1 MGKGK
6 SLVSFFLLPLIIGL
20 ALLCVV
26 GAVLYYLGIQQPLE
40 VQAKQLIGSQIEE
53 RADLIE
59 QKINQIQSTISV
71 ASQTGGVSDEAQ
83 LVRDLKASIPQAD
96 QVQFFSPEDF
106 QVNLDNRPVVT
117 HVVVDLLRKSIA
129 GEEVPPE
136 LILNKGQVDYVAFV
150 HKLSDQRVLM
160 VTVQPSEMEGLL
172 GAADPGTY
180 FELRQSFAESH
191 HTIASVGTN
200 PGTGQPL
207 VVSPAFGANWT
218 IAFWQGS
225 GNFLTTAGLLP
236 ILLMLG
242 AVIALLIA
250 ALMPMFGLK
259 RLLNNDAREFIQGI
273 DDQQMPNHFTLK
285 FFNDM
290 ASSYRR
296 VTGLKGPAEEV
307 QEDTEVEESGL
318 YVENESEQKQES
330 AKPKKQV
337 SLNNGNYDLETISH
351 EISADIFREYDV
363 RGRVD
368 KDFDAGVVYALGL
381 AIGSEAYARGEQNV
395 VVARD
400 GRLSSPELHKS
411 LKQGLVDSG
420 RDVIDLGMVPTPL
433 LYFATHKLDTHSGV
447 MLTGSHNPSNHNG
460 LKIVLAG
467 ETLHGE
473 YVKALY
479 TRIREQDFLS
489 GHGQVTEHQI
499 EQEYLEEVA
508 SNVKIDKPLK
518 LVIDS
523 GNGVTG
529 NIAPRLFQA
538 LGCDVIG
545 LHTEIDGNFPNHH
558 PDPNHAKNLQDVIA
572 MVLQEKADLGLAF
585 DGDGDRLGVI
595 DNQGNVI
602 WTDRL
607 LMLFAM
613 DVLSRKN
620 GAEIVYDVKCTRHLP
635 EVITKHGGHPI
646 IWKTGHSLMKAKMQ
660 ETGAQLGGEGS
671 GHIYFKE
678 RWYGFD
684 DALYAAARLLEVL
697 GKDPRKLAEIFE
709 QLPQS
714 LETEEINV
722 PVADKIKFKLIE
734 VLIKKAQF
742 GEGRVSTIDGIRVE
756 YPDRWLLARASNT
769 TPSIV
774 VKFEADSSEALEQ
787 VKTLLREQLLAIAPK
802 LKINF

>member
-40 VQAKQLIGSQIEE
+40 AQAKQLIGSQIEE

-59 QKINQIQSTISV
+59 QKINQIQSTIAV
-71 ASQTGGVSDEAQ
+71 ASQTGDETDEVQ

-106 QVNLDNRPVVT
+106 QVNLDNRPIVT
-117 HVVVDLLRKSIA
+117 HVVVDLLRKSMA
-129 GEEVPPE
+129 GEEVSPE

-150 HKLSDQRVLM
+150 HKLNDQRALM
-160 VTVQPSEMEGLL
+160 LTVQPSQMVSLL

-191 HTIASVGTN
+191 HTIAAVGTN
-200 PGTGQPL
+200 PGAGNPL

-225 GNFLTTAGLLP
+225 GNFLATAGLLP

-250 ALMPMFGLK
+250 ALMPMLSLQ
-259 RLLNNDAREFIQGI
+259 RLLNKDARDFIQGI
-273 DDQQMPNHFTLK
+273 DDQHMPNHFSLK

-296 VTGLKGPAEEV
+296 LAGLQEPAEKEQDDEEV
-307 QEDTEVEESGL
+307 VDSGL
-318 YVENESEQKQES
+318 NVEDDTGEKQES
-330 AKPKKQV
+330 ARPKKQAP
-337 SLNNGNYDLETISH
+337 LNNGNYDLETLSH

-368 KDFDAGVVYALGL
+368 KDFDEGVVYALGL

-400 GRLSSPELHKS
+400 GRLSSPELHEA
-411 LKQGLVDSG
+411 LKLGLIESG
-420 RDVIDLGMVPTPL
+420 RNVIDLGMVPTPL

-460 LKIVLAG
+460 LKVVLAG
-467 ETLHGE
+467 ETLHGKD
-473 YVKALY
+473 VKSLY

-489 GHGQVTEHQI
+489 GHGQVTEHKI

-508 SNVKIDKPLK
+508 SNVKVDKPLK

-529 NIAPRLFQA
+529 NIAPRLFQ
-538 LGCDVIG
+538 
-545 LHTEIDGNFPNHH
+545 
-558 PDPNHAKNLQDVIA
+558 
-572 MVLQEKADLGLAF
+572 
-585 DGDGDRLGVI
+585 RL
-595 DNQGNVI
+595 
-602 WTDRL
+602 
-607 LMLFAM
+607 
-613 DVLSRKN
+613 
-620 GAEIVYDVKCTRHLP
+620 
-635 EVITKHGGHPI
+635 
-646 IWKTGHSLMKAKMQ
+646 
-660 ETGAQLGGEGS
+660 
-671 GHIYFKE
+671 
-678 RWYGFD
+678 
-684 DALYAAARLLEVL
+684 
-697 GKDPRKLAEIFE
+697 
-709 QLPQS
+709 
-714 LETEEINV
+714 
-722 PVADKIKFKLIE
+722 
-734 VLIKKAQF
+734 
-742 GEGRVSTIDGIRVE
+742 
-756 YPDRWLLARASNT
+756 
-769 TPSIV
+769 V
-774 VKFEADSSEALEQ
+774 V
-787 VKTLLREQLLAIAPK
+787 T
-802 LKINF
+802 